1 MIRVVLGEPAASGT
15 ECILRSVS
23 SELEPDTPESRE
35 LELGAGP
42 GVQDRLRAMGSLPV
56 GAAVITP
63 GGELQVPFL
72 IHVVLQSAEEP
83 VGKEGL
89 RLALQNGL
97 RRAQEWGLETLSLP
111 PLGTGAG
118 NLGAEEAAEIMVP
131 LLQDHLLR
139 FEHPREAVI
148 TVANEYQ
155 EAVFSRAVELAGRRA
170 SARGN

>member
-35 LELGAGP
+35 LELGAGSA
-42 GVQDRLRAMGSLPV
+42 VLDRLRATGSLPV

-63 GGELQVPFL
+63 GGDLQVPFL
-72 IHVVLQSAEEP
+72 IHVVLQSAEQP

-131 LLQDHLLR
+131 LIQDHLLR
-139 FEHPREAVI
+139 FEHPRQAVI

-155 EAVFSRAVELAGRRA
+155 EAVFSRAVELAGRKA
-170 SARGN
+170 SARED

>member
-1 MIRVVLGEPAASGT
+1 MIRVVLGEPKASPT

-23 SELEPDTPESRE
+23 SEMEPDTPESRE
-35 LELGAGP
+35 LELGAGSA
-42 GVQDRLRAMGSLPV
+42 VLDRLRAMGSLPV

-63 GGELQVPFL
+63 GGDLQVPFL
-72 IHVVLQSAEEP
+72 IHVVLQSADQP
-83 VGKEGL
+83 VGKDGL

-131 LLQDHLLR
+131 LLQEHLLR